1 MPDLLAQLL
10 AATPDAFAVAD
21 LAQTKFVYANRAFEQ
36 LWQVSSPFLADH
48 PASFFQAVHPE
59 DQPKAE
65 QFLAAMYHREVA
77 VAELR
82 LRGIGPA
89 TRCWVEL
96 RALALPA
103 SEQFVG
109 LQAQD
114 ITLLKE
120 QAQQHRQA
128 LEQVMGLY
136 EDLSNHQEELKA
148 SLEEVR
154 LRNQQLAQSRGEIA
168 SIIQNASEAIC
179 SLDST
184 GKLLSVNHAGLR
196 LFGLREEKFVY
207 QYLVNLV
214 AKDYRKDVAGFL
226 MGYSHSPTTEQPMFR
241 MELAMRRAN
250 REEFPAQLSISRIEG
265 LAGAGFVAIVTDL
278 SDIHK
283 REEELLRARAAAEQ
297 AAAAKSQFLSNMSH
311 EIRTPLNAIVGLAHL
326 LREEATV
333 PEQRRKLETI
343 QFSADNLLA
352 LINDVLDFSKI
363 EAGNLRAEAEPFD
376 LQQLLANLLAMFA
389 QRAQEKGLA
398 LVADLAPDLP
408 TWVVGDK
415 YHLSQILTN
424 LLGNAVKFT
433 ERGQVALRAWAR
445 TSEQGRVGLSF
456 RVEDTGIGIA
466 ADKQQLIFERFT
478 QAGDEIG
485 RQYGGTGLGLAIVKK
500 LVELHGGQILVES
513 APGQGAAFECWLDFL
528 LGQPPAQA
536 TPPASSP
543 EWLARQTILVAE
555 DNPINQL
562 VVAQW
567 LQKWG
572 ATVRQAHH
580 GREALEILE
589 NEKIDLLLLDLNMP
603 GLGGF
608 ELAQALAQSGSAQA
622 RQVPIV
628 VLTADVSPQVAD
640 KVRLVGL
647 AGLVTKPFQPADLQE
662 VLAKVLGLAPVAPPQ
677 SLAAA
682 VPPAQA
688 PLLQLDFLADG
699 GQPGFAHEF
708 IELNLQALGELPA
721 RFAQVLDAGDL
732 AAYRTMRHH
741 LTSNLVLLRFDQL
754 KNALLQAEKLMG
766 QGAVAEKEQAVAVVR
781 ELCGRAIEV
790 LENYLANLRPLP
802 S

>member
-10 AATPDAFAVAD
+10 AATPDAFALAD
-21 LAQTKFVYANRAFEQ
+21 LAQTRFVYANRAFEQ
-36 LWQVSSPFLADH
+36 LWQVSSPFLASH
-48 PASFFQAVHPE
+48 PASFLQAVHPE

-77 VAELR
+77 LAELR

-96 RALALPA
+96 RALALLGD
-103 SEQFVG
+103 QQHVG
-109 LQAQD
+109 LQARD

-154 LRNQQLAQSRGEIA
+154 LRNLQLAQSRGEIA

-196 LFGLREEKFVY
+196 LFGLREDKFVY
-207 QYLVNLV
+207 QFLVNLV
-214 AKDYRKDVAGFL
+214 AKPHRKDVAGFL
-226 MGYSHSPTTEQPMFR
+226 MGYSLSPTTEQPVFR
-241 MELAMRRAN
+241 QELAMRRAS
-250 REEFPAQLSISRIEG
+250 REEFPAQLSISRTEG

-278 SDIHK
+278 SEIHK
-283 REEELLRARAAAEQ
+283 REEELVRARAAAEQ

-326 LREEATV
+326 LREEATQ
-333 PEQRRKLETI
+333 PDQRQKLDTI

-363 EAGNLRAEAEPFD
+363 EAGTQRAEARPFD
-376 LQQLLANLLAMFA
+376 LPQLLANLLAMFA
-389 QRAQEKGLA
+389 QRAEEKGLT
-398 LVADLAPDLP
+398 LVADLAADLP
-408 TWVVGDK
+408 MWVVGDQ

-424 LLGNAVKFT
+424 LLGNALKFT

-445 TSEQGRVGLSF
+445 SSEPGQAGLSF

-466 ADKQQLIFERFT
+466 PEQQQLIFERFT
-478 QAGDEIG
+478 QAGDQIG

-500 LVELHGGQILVES
+500 LVQLHGGQVLVES
-513 APGQGAAFECWLDFL
+513 TLGHGAAFECHLDFV
-528 LGQPPAQA
+528 LGQPPVPA
-536 TPPASSP
+536 TQPGPSSR
-543 EWLARQTILVAE
+543 WLAGRAILVAE
-555 DNPINQL
+555 DNPVNQL

-580 GREALEILE
+580 GREALAILE
-589 NEKIDLLLLDLNMP
+589 SETIDLLLLDLNMP
-603 GLGGF
+603 NLNGF
-608 ELAQALAQSGSAQA
+608 ELAQALAQSSSAWA

-628 VLTADVSPQVAD
+628 VLTADMSPQVAAQ
-640 KVRLVGL
+640 VSRAGL
-647 AGLVTKPFQPADLQE
+647 AGLVTKPFQPAELQE
-662 VLAKVLGLAPVAPPQ
+662 VLVKVLGLAPAALPHTQVATAH
-677 SLAAA
+677 LGE
-682 VPPAQA
+682 A
-688 PLLQLDFLADG
+688 PLLQLGFLAEG
-699 GQPGFAHEF
+699 EGTPAGFAREF
-708 IELNLQALGELPA
+708 VRLNLQALRELPA
-721 RFAQVLDAGDL
+721 RFAQAMQVGDL
-732 AAYRTMRHH
+732 AGYRALRHH
-741 LTSNLVLLRFDQL
+741 LMSNLVLLQFGQL
-754 KNALLQAEKLMG
+754 KDVLAQAEALVG
-766 QGAVAEKEQAVAVVR
+766 RGPATAQAQAEARVK
-781 ELCGRAIEV
+781 ELCDQATAM
-790 LENYLANLRPLP
+790 LEAYITGH
-802 S
+802 